1 MGLGKMFLRSAA
13 MLMSF
18 FLAISPNLVF
28 SDTLSDQTSTQE
40 GESKTCKQDV
50 AFCSDEQICKAAVAS
65 NGKNLV
71 WATAGAFQKF
81 VVEAKLRKLE
91 CRNTC
96 SKDVSSCSDKEI
108 CLKALKYQGENIV
121 WSNENELQGYV
132 SEAQSRNIECRNI
145 FMSNSSP
152 TQISGNA
159 DEGSVEAENGN
170 TVVELKSNQAPPIG
184 FNWKNYDPN
193 TFISSMVSKF
203 ISRPLKL
210 PERDN
215 ARAYLDF
222 NGDGMS
228 DYFVAALQYNTVWK
242 SDRDPKTARRSNL
255 RFYKGSADGTFKLD
269 IDFLSGDGKG
279 CIHPRKAVVND
290 FNGDKMPDIFV
301 ACTGWDDNPF
311 PGESSQIILS
321 QSNGK
326 FSVQN
331 IFSPTGYVHSAAS
344 ADFNG
349 DGIADILVNDSKI
362 KNPYQLWIGNGDG
375 SFSKGKS
382 LKLKGVL
389 SQTYFA
395 TEVFDFDGDGRFD
408 LFVSG
413 EEGSEESNIIY
424 LNKSSKGFSPGKR
437 IELPPLKGTGV
448 LDVIGIEE
456 DGEASIYLLRTGD
469 RTTEYYRGVFI
480 QKYELATST
489 SSVVYENN
497 NRSWFPWIVA
507 LESEDGITFGSD
519 DDWEKPVDGR

>member
-1 MGLGKMFLRSAA
+1 MLLRSVAV
-13 MLMSF
+13 LVSF
-18 FLAISPNLVF
+18 FLAISPHLVF

-40 GESKTCKQDV
+40 VQSKTCRQDV
-50 AFCSDEQICKAAVAS
+50 VFCSDEQICKAAVAS

-71 WATAGAFQKF
+71 WATAGAFQKI
-81 VVEAKLRKLE
+81 VVEAKLRKLD

-96 SKDVSSCSDKEI
+96 SKDISSCSDKEV
-108 CLKALKYQGENIV
+108 CMKALKYEGEKIV
-121 WSNENELQGYV
+121 WTNENELQGYV
-132 SEAQSRNIECRNI
+132 SEAQSRNLECRNI

-152 TQISGNA
+152 TQINGNA
-159 DEGSVEAENGN
+159 DKGSLQTKNGN
-170 TVVELKSNQAPPIG
+170 TVVEVKSNQAPPIG
-184 FNWKNYDPN
+184 FDWSKYDPN

-215 ARAYLDF
+215 ARVYLDF
-222 NGDGMS
+222 DGDGIS
-228 DYFVAALQYNTVWK
+228 DYFVAALQYNIVWK
-242 SDRDPKTARRSNL
+242 SDRDPKTARKSNL
-255 RFYKGSADGTFKLD
+255 RFYKGASNGTFKLD
-269 IDFLSGDGKG
+269 KDFLSGDGMG

-290 FNGDKMPDIFV
+290 FNGDNKPDIFV

-311 PGESSQIILS
+311 PGEASQIILS
-321 QSNGK
+321 QPNGT
-326 FSVQN
+326 FLVQD

-344 ADFNG
+344 ADFDG

-375 SFSKGKS
+375 SFSKGAS
-382 LKLKGVL
+382 LKLKGVIR
-389 SQTYFA
+389 QTYFA

-413 EEGSEESNIIY
+413 EEGSEESSKIY
-424 LNKSSKGFSPGKR
+424 LNKSKKGFSPGER
-437 IELPPLKGTGV
+437 IDLPPLKGTGV
-448 LDVIGIEE
+448 LDAVGILEA
-456 DGEASIYLLRTGD
+456 GKASIYMLRTGD

-489 SSVVYENN
+489 SSVIYENK
-497 NRSWFPWIVA
+497 NRGWFPWIVT
-507 LESEDGITFGSD
+507 LQSEDGITFGSD